1 MIRIPGLSQF
11 QLALGES
18 MIQFLVSWGPML
30 LLIAVWIF
38 LMKKGGALSYK
49 QHVAEM
55 KQLAEA
61 QLAEMK
67 RMNEVLGRIES
78 SLGQNRSSHT
88 GGANAVDSA
97 TV

>member
-1 MIRIPGLSQF
+1 MIRIPDAPPLH
-11 QLALGES
+11 LVLGQP

-38 LMKKGGALSYK
+38 FMKKGGAMSYK
-49 QHVAEM
+49 QHVADM

-67 RMNEVLGRIES
+67 RTNEALSRIES
-78 SLGQNRSSHT
+78 SLSQDRTT
-88 GGANAVDSA
+88 GSR
-97 TV
+97 

>member
-1 MIRIPGLSQF
+1 MIRLPDSPPFHLP
-11 QLALGES
+11 LGQP

-38 LMKKGGALSYK
+38 FMKKGGAMSYK
-49 QHVAEM
+49 QNMAEM

-67 RMNEVLGRIES
+67 RTNEALARIES
-78 SLGQNRSSHT
+78 SLSQDGLARARSPR
-88 GGANAVDSA
+88 VEDSA
-97 TV
+97 SV

>member
-1 MIRIPGLSQF
+1 
-11 QLALGES
+11 

-38 LMKKGGALSYK
+38 VMKKGGAMSYK

-67 RMNEVLGRIES
+67 RTNDALARIES
-78 SLGQNRSSHT
+78 SLSQDRNSTGRGPSGESS
-88 GGANAVDSA
+88 ASV
-97 TV
+97 